1 MIYLAIPYSGM
12 EELSF
17 EISCMITAFL
27 MKTGQVVY
35 SPIVHGH
42 TLASKCRLT
51 AGHDFWLNQDLDML
65 RRCDELYVVAM
76 EGWDK
81 SVGVLAEIREAQ
93 KLEIPIKFVDPG
105 VFIEKLNQRSR
116 RDLRPRSSR
125 DIILE
130 QRRRESRKK

>member
-17 EISCMITAFL
+17 EISCMITAFDENG
-27 MKTGQVVY
+27 TGRI
-35 SPIVHGH
+35 SPPIVHGH

-51 AGHDFWLNQDLDML
+51 AGHDYWLNQDLDML

-105 VFIEKLNQRSR
+105 VFIEKLILRSR

-130 QRRRESRKK
+130 QRRRESRER